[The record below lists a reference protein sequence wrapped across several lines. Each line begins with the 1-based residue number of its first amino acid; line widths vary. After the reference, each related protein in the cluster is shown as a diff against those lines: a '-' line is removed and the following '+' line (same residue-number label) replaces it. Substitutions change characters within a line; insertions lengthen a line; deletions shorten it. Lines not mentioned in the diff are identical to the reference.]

1 MARNVIHIFGPSG
14 SGTTSLGRM
23 LCREPGFFL
32 MDTDDYF
39 WLPTNPPFTAKRPI
53 SERLALMERD
63 IALHE
68 NVVISGSLTDWGDPL
83 IPFFTLAVRLEM
95 DPALRLERITQRE
108 RQRFGSRI
116 HPGGGTAQPGQARPM
131 ADSAPLPA
139 FAAGRCRPAGGEF
152 SKNSP
157 AAQMKGDIHDHRFS
171 PRTGTDRRQL
181 D

>member
-53 SERLALMERD
+53 PERLMLMERD

-116 HPGGGTAQPGQARPM
+116 DPGGDMYETHRAFLAWAAQYDTAGPEQRSRVKHDQWQTLLPCQLLRLDGA
-131 ADSAPLPA
+131 APLEENFQRILPLL
-139 FAAGRCRPAGGEF
+139 
-152 SKNSP
+152 K
-157 AAQMKGDIHDHRFS
+157 
-171 PRTGTDRRQL
+171 
-181 D
+181 